1 MRFGVILQSWSLLT
15 EHVQNL
21 LGGAGQTMLDLLLAM
36 VVLIVGWLLAAIAA
50 SIVLWLL
57 RTVRFN
63 DVVRRVFGEGP
74 PFLHEPAR
82 VAAWVAQWTLIV
94 LAVMLA
100 ADVLG
105 FELSHSVANRLRDVL
120 PRVVAATIVLAIGVA
135 IAMFLGGL
143 ARRVFAGVGLKGSR
157 VRGQAVTIVLT
168 CFAVLLSLE
177 QLGLAAQFIIALGL
191 TGVAAVGLGAA
202 LAFGL
207 GCRDLARDFVVEYLR
222 SLDEERPPRP

>member
-1 MRFGVILQSWSLLT
+1 MRFGVILQSWSLLA

-21 LGGAGQTMLDLLLAM
+21 LGGAGQTMLDLVLAM
-36 VVLIVGWLLAAIAA
+36 
-50 SIVLWLL
+50 
-57 RTVRFN
+57 
-63 DVVRRVFGEGP
+63 
-74 PFLHEPAR
+74 
-82 VAAWVAQWTLIV
+82 
-94 LAVMLA
+94 
-100 ADVLG
+100 
-105 FELSHSVANRLRDVL
+105 
-120 PRVVAATIVLAIGVA
+120 GVA
-135 IAMFLGGL
+135 IAMFLGGV

-222 SLDEERPPRP
+222 SL